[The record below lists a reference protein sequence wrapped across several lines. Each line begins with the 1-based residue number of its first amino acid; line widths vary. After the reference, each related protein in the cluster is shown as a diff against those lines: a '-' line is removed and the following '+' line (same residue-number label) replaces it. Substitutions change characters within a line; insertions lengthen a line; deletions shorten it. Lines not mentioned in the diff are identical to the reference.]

1 MNAFEVLGLSMNADQ
16 AQVRAAYRDHVKRCH
31 PDQFQE
37 KEQQERAQEQLIRL
51 NKAIA
56 EDPALGKGFRIGHS
70 YLCLKK
76 DETYS
81 EEWLQSIVEYDIL
94 PTLQEYWFDDQ
105 DKLTVWENN
114 LRGVFNA

>member
-1 MNAFEVLGLSMNADQ
+1 M
-16 AQVRAAYRDHVKRCH
+16 
-31 PDQFQE
+31 
-37 KEQQERAQEQLIRL
+37 
-51 NKAIA
+51 
-56 EDPALGKGFRIGHS
+56 
-70 YLCLKK
+70 